1 MYFYLLHID
10 RSMVWNVRLFD
21 FCCVCGSDGLLV
33 LCPGEICVLYL
44 ELMLV
49 AVGVEKNDFT
59 LGRFV
64 DMSVGSFDAGSE
76 VYVVTI

>member
-1 MYFYLLHID
+1 ME
-10 RSMVWNVRLFD
+10 
-21 FCCVCGSDGLLV
+21 
-33 LCPGEICVLYL
+33 GEICVLYL
-44 ELMLV
+44 EFMMLV